1 MQMKS
6 WSLALALAGSM
17 AGLMATAAVAQAAS
31 QDGDLVPS
39 GKGWGLQLP
48 PNLQPPSL
56 EKRGHKPPPP
66 PPPPP
71 ANGIDYHNGPVMLG
85 TTHIYLIWYGNWA
98 GNDAP
103 SILTDEVQNVSGTP
117 WFNINTTYYSGS
129 GKNLKHISNSVL
141 YKGSTADNY
150 SHGTSLSDSDIAGIV
165 AGAITSGH
173 LPKDA
178 SGIYFVLTSP
188 DVAETSG
195 FCTDYCGWHTSG
207 RLSGV
212 DIKYAFIGGVDR
224 CPNVCSRLRFHS
236 PNDNIGA
243 DGMASILAHELSE
256 TVTDPDLNAWYDKQ
270 GMEDADKCVFTFGTI
285 YTAANG
291 AGANVHWGPRDFL
304 IQQLWVNANGGSCSL
319 KYP

>member
-39 GKGWGLQLP
+39 GKGWGIQLP

-56 EKRGHKPPPP
+56 DKRGGHKPPPP
-66 PPPPP
+66 PPP
-71 ANGIDYHNGPVMLG
+71 ANNGIDYHNGPVMLG
-85 TTHIYLIWYGNWA
+85 TTHIYFIWYGNWA

-103 SILTDEVQNVSGTP
+103 SILTDEVSNVSGTP
-117 WFNINTTYYSGS
+117 WYNINTTYYSGS
-129 GKNLKHISNSVL
+129 GKNLKHLSNSVL
-141 YKGSTADNY
+141 YKGSTTDNY

-165 AGAITSGH
+165 ASAITSGR

-178 SGIYFVLTSP
+178 SGIYFVLTAP
-188 DVAETSG
+188 DVDETSG

-212 DIKYAFIGGVDR
+212 DIKYSFVGGVDR
-224 CPNVCSRLRFHS
+224 CPN
-236 PNDNIGA
+236 
-243 DGMASILAHELSE
+243 
-256 TVTDPDLNAWYDKQ
+256 
-270 GMEDADKCVFTFGTI
+270 
-285 YTAANG
+285 
-291 AGANVHWGPRDFL
+291 
-304 IQQLWVNANGGSCSL
+304 
-319 KYP
+319 